1 MYSKLFSET
10 THLLALP
17 VFALILFVTIFAAV
31 VIRTFCRS
39 PATFSDVANL
49 PLAQEKTRD

>member
-17 VFALILFVTIFAAV
+17 VFALIMFVTIFAAV